1 MERIIDSSYVY
12 FKPKEDYFTK
22 DYFKNINILQN
33 IIDKNNNEFNDD
45 FELIEYI
52 NSGSCGVV
60 YQAEHK
66 KTKQKVGI
74 KFIFSKILEKKREE
88 QKINRKILNKE
99 VRIQRELK
107 HQNITELLNVRCI
120 SDQIPCLVMEYAA
133 YRDLFYFQNNL
144 IKKKSSSETA
154 ICYFAKQILDAI
166 NYCHKNKLIHMD
178 IKPQNIL
185 IDENINLKLADFSVS
200 LSYANNKDKIRLP
213 LAGTSLYM
221 SPEVLRKEEIDV
233 KNAEKIDL
241 YSLGGLLY
249 NFAFTEYPY
258 GLKFADKKEFNT
270 LKNKI
275 EKNALILPKS
285 ERFSPL
291 FRNFLSNLLAKDIN
305 KRYNLAEAF
314 SDPWIKGAELIFEEK
329 EKIVDLEKFIISL
342 YTDNIL
348 SFNDYLKQN
357 SNDSTNSNI
366 QSTSRSTYNEEST

>member
-74 KFIFSKILEKKREE
+74 KFIFSKILEKKREQ
-88 QKINRKILNKE
+88 QKINRMLLNKE

-275 EKNALILPKS
+275 EKNALFLPKS